1 MVIYLC
7 ATRRGRAEG
16 RSGGA
21 EVLRQRRGGSE
32 LGKVAKRGE
41 RGPRHPSGHLGSTGG
56 LAETPG
62 IEARLLRRSVEAE
75 RSWRDPSAAGRC
87 SAPSRGRAERL
98 GFGRGAAGRVWGK
111 RGRRVV

>member
-1 MVIYLC
+1 MVLYLC
-7 ATRRGRAEG
+7 PTRRGRAEG

-41 RGPRHPSGHLGSTGG
+41 RGPRRPSGHLGSTGG

-62 IEARLLRRSVEAE
+62 VEARLLWQSVEAG
-75 RSWRDPSAAGRC
+75 RSWHDLSAAAPGSLRGGASGRWC
-87 SAPSRGRAERL
+87 WGL
-98 GFGRGAAGRVWGK
+98 VTAAAWW
-111 RGRRVV
+111 